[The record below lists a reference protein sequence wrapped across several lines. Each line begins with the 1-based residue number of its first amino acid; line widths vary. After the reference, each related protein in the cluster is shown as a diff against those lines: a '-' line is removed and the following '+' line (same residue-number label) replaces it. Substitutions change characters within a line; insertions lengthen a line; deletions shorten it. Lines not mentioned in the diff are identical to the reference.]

1 MNKHLNIQTLSK
13 LLDIQSLFLLISRAR
28 NPNMSL
34 VKPQHTISTFLVFL
48 CLVLGALPYLA
59 WGEEPDETLGL
70 FSAWQEEA
78 STASRAPKPLSQT
91 AENVTVITSADIEA
105 INAHTL
111 ADVLATI
118 PGIQTQQRGGPGGQS
133 FTLIQSSDYNHVL
146 VLVDGVAIN
155 TSGNFADTALIPA
168 RVIERIEI
176 VKGAGSS
183 SWGQALGGVISVTTH
198 SPEQGRKL
206 GGTADA
212 SLGERG
218 TTDTGLSLSGN
229 GGPVGYY
236 LSGGY
241 LGSGGLLSYH
251 SVYSRNIFGRLTWDI
266 PGQGQM
272 WGNISYIKTD
282 NRGDLYVPEAD
293 SQEKENAKQLTA
305 SVGLHKALTGAIDFE
320 AVVRH
325 LNHGSDYLSSAISTG
340 AADPQR
346 SFRDRVYGGEIK
358 LTWREENNLLVIGG
372 VYEQTEAD
380 LAYGSNTSFV
390 KIKHHGFYLNDT
402 LNIGTVSIIPGARF
416 DRTTGRTDTF
426 SPSLGLVWRLTEGTL
441 LRGYTGL
448 GYSLR
453 DIANTNVER
462 IWTTQIGIES
472 QSVPYLWLKG
482 TLFRNQKWDIQTYNF
497 ATNSY
502 YAEKQV
508 ALGTEIEARTIPV
521 WNTSL
526 GAGYTFT
533 ETTRSLDG
541 SQVYGLPRHTV
552 QLSLHYDD
560 TTFRGVLTGR
570 HIWWNQDPS
579 YLARYYGLV
588 WDLHLGATIFKRER
602 NAVEVF
608 FSGHNLFNGAQFN
621 DSYTPNPSRWF
632 EGGMRVR
639 F

>member
-1 MNKHLNIQTLSK
+1 MNKYQNTQRVSNV
-13 LLDIQSLFLLISRAR
+13 LDIQSLFLVVSRAQ
-28 NPNMSL
+28 NPIMAL
-34 VKPQHTISTFLVFL
+34 YKPQHTISTILVAL
-48 CLVLGALPYLA
+48 CLALGTLPCLA
-59 WGEEPDETLGL
+59 WGEEVDETLDL

-91 AENVTVITSADIEA
+91 AENVTVVTAADIEA
-105 INAHTL
+105 LNAHTL

-133 FTLIQSSDYNHVL
+133 FTFIQSSDYNHVL

-212 SLGERG
+212 SQGERG
-218 TTDTGLSLSGN
+218 TTDAGLSLSGTD
-229 GGPVGYY
+229 GRLGYY

-241 LGSGGLLSYH
+241 LGSGGLLPYH
-251 SVYSRNIFGRLTWDI
+251 TIYSRNIFGRLAWDL
-266 PGQGQM
+266 PGQGQV
-272 WGNISYIKTD
+272 WGNIGYTKAD
-282 NRGDLYVPEAD
+282 NRGDSYVSEIN
-293 SQEKENAKQLTA
+293 SQEKEDAKQLTA
-305 SVGLHKALTGAIDFE
+305 SVGLRNPLTGAIDIE
-320 AVVRH
+320 AIVRH
-325 LNHGSDYLSSAISTG
+325 LNHGSDYFSSAISTG

-346 SFRDRVYGGEIK
+346 SFRDRVYGADVK
-358 LTWREENNLLVIGG
+358 LTWREENNLLVLGG
-372 VYEQTEAD
+372 VYEQTEAN
-380 LAYGSNTSFV
+380 LVYGSDATFV
-390 KIKHHGFYLNDT
+390 KIKHFGLYLNDT
-402 LNIGTVSIIPGARF
+402 LNIGAISIIPGARF
-416 DRTTGRTDTF
+416 DNTSGRTDTF
-426 SPSLGLVWRLTEGTL
+426 SPSLGVVWRLTDETL

-453 DIANTNVER
+453 DIANTNIER
-462 IWTTQIGIES
+462 IWTSQIGMES
-472 QSVPYLWLKG
+472 QAVPYLWLKG

-497 ATNSY
+497 DTQTY
-502 YAEKQV
+502 YPEKQI
-508 ALGTEIEARTIPV
+508 ALGAELEARTVPV

-526 GAGYTFT
+526 ATGYTFT
-533 ETTRSLDG
+533 DTTRSIDG

-552 QLSLHYDD
+552 QASVHYDD
-560 TTFRGVLTGR
+560 KTFRGVLTGR

-588 WDLHLGATIFKRER
+588 WDLHLGATVLKREKTTL
-602 NAVEVF
+602 EVF
-608 FSGHNLFNGAQFN
+608 FSGHNLFNGAQFS